1 MAFSLQLIG
10 PMVFDPDDPP
20 LPTLK
25 LTNQSTLYRVSGEKN
40 FIQVFMS
47 FLPKPSIKRD
57 PETFQ
62 FQKQRCKK
70 RWIQCRSREK
80 PSKEEKKEN
89 LIVHQKLLYNIK
101 LAWNFFEDFQFPTRK
116 KEFCLVHLVFFSNFW
131 YCWESHDSWKYLQL
145 LGKVVIF
152 IERAR
157 RATWVVN
164 KTAWKYQ
171 NEAIINSLFL
181 IIEQL
186 STFAMLDLLDQ
197 KRSGCSVV
205 FW

>member
-101 LAWNFFEDFQFPTRK
+101 LAWNLFEGFPISYKKKRILFSPLSIFFEF
-116 KEFCLVHLVFFSNFW
+116 LV
-131 YCWESHDSWKYLQL
+131 L
-145 LGKVVIF
+145 LRISRF
-152 IERAR
+152 LEIL
-157 RATWVVN
+157 
-164 KTAWKYQ
+164 
-171 NEAIINSLFL
+171 AIIG
-181 IIEQL
+181 Q
-186 STFAMLDLLDQ
+186 
-197 KRSGCSVV
+197 GCNFYRTRAPRDVSCE
-205 FW
+205 

>member
-70 RWIQCRSREK
+70 R
-80 PSKEEKKEN
+80 
-89 LIVHQKLLYNIK
+89 
-101 LAWNFFEDFQFPTRK
+101 
-116 KEFCLVHLVFFSNFW
+116 
-131 YCWESHDSWKYLQL
+131 
-145 LGKVVIF
+145 
-152 IERAR
+152 
-157 RATWVVN
+157 
-164 KTAWKYQ
+164 
-171 NEAIINSLFL
+171 
-181 IIEQL
+181 
-186 STFAMLDLLDQ
+186 
-197 KRSGCSVV
+197 
-205 FW
+205 